1 MDPDLAR
8 VARGWGRRARTC
20 RVVTYR
26 VRSPR
31 TGDGLRRARVRPGGR
46 GIPALAHRAIG
57 DAPHSPAPTPGS
69 RSRSLRRGRRYR
81 RARRC
86 HDAVLVTAGSDS
98 GLQAER
104 TALAWRRTTLAA
116 FCVSAV
122 LVHRA
127 ADHAGAS
134 TVPALLAAVATTA
147 LLLWASAVRGR
158 SLRESVAGATHR
170 QLLSVSAAVAV
181 SAATVA
187 SMLWHLP

>member
-1 MDPDLAR
+1 M
-8 VARGWGRRARTC
+8 
-20 RVVTYR
+20 
-26 VRSPR
+26 
-31 TGDGLRRARVRPGGR
+31 
-46 GIPALAHRAIG
+46 
-57 DAPHSPAPTPGS
+57 
-69 RSRSLRRGRRYR
+69 
-81 RARRC
+81 
-86 HDAVLVTAGSDS
+86 TAGSDS

-127 ADHAGAS
+127 AGRAGAS

-158 SLRESVAGATHR
+158 ALRESVAGATHR